1 MPSSQ
6 RSGIHVGESCAF
18 ADGPAVGPI
27 TRGQRQ
33 RAEELGWRFST
44 RDAALSGERQVEDI
58 GKLLELPIDAL
69 TSYTLDAN
77 LADPAY
83 ARAAAAAVHVVTFGS
98 SSPSAAC
105 VIRQK
110 VDSYS
115 CALDAAT
122 YISERIPNA
131 RVLVVGGP
139 LIPSLAARS
148 EHFVNAAKSCG
159 LQILGRDDNVGDIQE
174 TARPVVRGLLER
186 HTNIDAIWCFN
197 DYTALGA
204 ASELLV
210 RGLPI
215 RSGTSSGVILSGIGG
230 IPAAIDAIRG
240 GRMTFTY
247 DSQPVA
253 AGRAAIDVLEKIL
266 LRQERPESE
275 VWVDF
280 SRFDASNVA
289 DHVPWEDR

>member
-6 RSGIHVGESCAF
+6 RANIHVGESCAF

-27 TRGQRQ
+27 SRGQRQ
-33 RAEELGWRFST
+33 RAQELGWRFST
-44 RDAALSGERQVEDI
+44 LDAALSGERQVEDI
-58 GKLLELPIDAL
+58 GTMLELPIDAL
-69 TSYTLDAN
+69 TSYTLDAS
-77 LADPAY
+77 LAEPAY
-83 ARAAAAAVHVVTFGS
+83 ARAAAAGVHVITFGS
-98 SSPSAAC
+98 ASPSATS

-115 CALDAAT
+115 CALEAAT

-148 EHFVNAAKSCG
+148 EHFLNAAKNCN
-159 LQILGRDDNVGDIQE
+159 LKIVGRDDNVGDIEE

-186 HTNIDAIWCFN
+186 HADIDAIWCFN

-204 ASELLV
+204 ASELGI

-215 RSGTSSGVILSGIGG
+215 RSGERPGVILSGIGG
-230 IPAAIDAIRG
+230 IPAAIDAIWKG
-240 GRMTFTY
+240 QMTFTF

-253 AGRAAIDVLEKIL
+253 AGRAAIDVLEQIL
-266 LRQERPESE
+266 LRKEKPQSE

-280 SRFDASNVA
+280 SRFDLSNIG